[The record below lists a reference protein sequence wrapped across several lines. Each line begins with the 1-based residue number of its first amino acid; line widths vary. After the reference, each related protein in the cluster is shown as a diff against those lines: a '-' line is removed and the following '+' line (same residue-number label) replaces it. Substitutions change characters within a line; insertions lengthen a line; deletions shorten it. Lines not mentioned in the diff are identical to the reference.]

1 MSNRRS
7 DVKTVGGVAVLM
19 SLSRLAAFGAAFGL
33 LLGAANAAAAQPTQE
48 TVAGTASAS
57 HLIVQARVTS
67 ISVVA
72 VEFRFRLSKQ
82 ITHPGTVVF
91 RVVNHGKLAHDFK
104 IAGRKTP
111 IIKPGKS
118 AVLRVVFRKA
128 GRYPYLCTVPG
139 HAAAGMKGVLRVA

>member
-1 MSNRRS
+1 M
-7 DVKTVGGVAVLM
+7 
-19 SLSRLAAFGAAFGL
+19 
-33 LLGAANAAAAQPTQE
+33 
-48 TVAGTASAS
+48 
-57 HLIVQARVTS
+57 TS

-72 VEFRFRLSKQ
+72 VEFRFRLSKTS
-82 ITHPGTVVF
+82 THPGTVVF

-111 IIKPGKS
+111 LIKPGKS

-139 HAAAGMKGVLRVA
+139 HAAAGMKGVLKVA

>member
-1 MSNRRS
+1 
-7 DVKTVGGVAVLM
+7 VKTVGGVAVRI
-19 SLSRLAAFGAAFGL
+19 SLSRIAALGAAFGL
-33 LLGAANAAAAQPTQE
+33 LLGAASAAAAFEPSQKT
-48 TVAGTASAS
+48 TAVTADRS
-57 HLIVQARVTS
+57 HLSLQARVTS
-67 ISVVA
+67 IGVVA

-82 ITHPGTVVF
+82 SAHRGTVVF
-91 RVVNHGKLAHDFK
+91 RVVNHGKVAHDFR

-139 HAAAGMKGVLRVA
+139 HAAAGMKGVLKVA

>member
-1 MSNRRS
+1 VVRVVNCRS
-7 DVKTVGGVAVLM
+7 DVKIAGGVAVRI
-19 SLSRLAAFGAAFGL
+19 SLSRLAAFGVAFGL
-33 LLGAANAAAAQPTQE
+33 FLGAANAAAGSQSSQKADR
-48 TVAGTASAS
+48 S
-57 HLIVQARVTS
+57 HLNSQARVTS
-67 ISVVA
+67 IGVVA

-82 ITHPGTVVF
+82 SAHPGTVVF
-91 RVVNHGKLAHDFK
+91 RVVNHGKVAHDFR

-139 HAAAGMKGVLRVA
+139 HAAAGMKGVLKVA

>member
-1 MSNRRS
+1 MR
-7 DVKTVGGVAVLM
+7 M
-19 SLSRLAAFGAAFGL
+19 SLVRLAVCGAALGLLFGAAD
-33 LLGAANAAAAQPTQE
+33 AAAASQQSSHR
-48 TVAGTASAS
+48 GTADAADRS
-57 HLIVQARVTS
+57 HLSAQARVTS
-67 ISVVA
+67 IGVVA
-72 VEFRFRLSKQ
+72 VEFKFRLSKKSA
-82 ITHPGTVVF
+82 HVGTVVF
-91 RVVNHGKLAHDFK
+91 RVVNHGKVAHDFK

>member
-1 MSNRRS
+1 MKNI
-7 DVKTVGGVAVLM
+7 GGVAVHI
-19 SLSRLAAFGAAFGL
+19 SLSRVAAYGAAVGL
-33 LLGAANAAAAQPTQE
+33 LLGAASAAAASQPTHE
-48 TVAGTASAS
+48 TTAGTADGS
-57 HLIVQARVTS
+57 HLSSQARVTS
-67 ISVVA
+67 IGVVA
-72 VEFRFRLSKQ
+72 VEFRFRLSKKSA
-82 ITHPGTVVF
+82 HRGTVVF
-91 RVVNHGKLAHDFK
+91 HVVNHGKLPHDFK